1 MAGMLR
7 SVIGRVGR
15 SIVRRMT
22 EAKAEVEAE
31 KVGGGSRIK
40 ELVRVVCEGL
50 GEKKVMGTDK
60 AKEFGCK

>member
-1 MAGMLR
+1 MLR

-31 KVGGGSRIK
+31 KVGGVII
-40 ELVRVVCEGL
+40 L
-50 GEKKVMGTDK
+50 G
-60 AKEFGCK
+60 